1 MSLNEMIIGNACKN
15 ANYKKD
21 FENSKNNFNEMFK
34 LNINH
39 ICYVRLKINITV
51 QLILTYKQN
60 KNFVRKV

>member
-1 MSLNEMIIGNACKN
+1 MIIGNACKN
-15 ANYKKD
+15 ANSKKD
-21 FENSKNNFNEMFK
+21 FENSKNNFNEMLK